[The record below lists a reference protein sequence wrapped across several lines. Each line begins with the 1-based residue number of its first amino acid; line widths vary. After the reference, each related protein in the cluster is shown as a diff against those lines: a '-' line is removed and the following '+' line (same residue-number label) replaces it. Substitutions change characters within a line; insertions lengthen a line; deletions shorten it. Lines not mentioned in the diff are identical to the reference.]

1 MTDQL
6 ERDLT
11 QLFRQRADQ
20 TDVPPVPLDLFTTQD
35 PAGWRRRAAIG
46 IVAAAAL
53 TAIAVPLGIDARN
66 DGQIVPPAERPTQQP
81 PERPSPRDGMELPYL
96 FEGELHLGAV
106 TLPVEPNASLQ
117 VAGSSV
123 LVATSEDDGTNTRW
137 QRVNGD
143 RLEAAPYLDGL
154 VGVQTSYDGRVVAA
168 PVGTD
173 DQASV
178 RIWDTATGA
187 VVDTI
192 ELADPTVTEELWFWG
207 FDAAGWLYWRDGEVQ
222 RARTPDGDVVTVDT
236 GADEFAGV
244 APGGVLID
252 SGSPD
257 AVTIA
262 TVNDNGSVA
271 LGAFVPISEAVA
283 WRDATT
289 VAYREVGTGRV
300 YVFDVRTGE
309 RTEITVKD
317 RSFLAPVGW
326 SGGEVVVTANGEGIM
341 TDVVVVDP
349 ATGEQRTVFSYG
361 TDEPNPFAPIGGT
374 GAF

>member
-20 TDVPPVPLDLFTTQD
+20 TDVPPVPLDLFTAES
-35 PAGWRRRAAIG
+35 PKRWGRRAAIG
-46 IVAAAAL
+46 LVAAAAV
-53 TAIAVPLGIDARN
+53 TAIAVPLGLDAR
-66 DGQIVPPAERPTQQP
+66 DDDQVAPPAEQP
-81 PERPSPRDGMELPYL
+81 IPRDGMELPYL
-96 FEGELHLGAV
+96 FDGELHLGAV

-123 LVATSEDDGTNTRW
+123 LVATSDDDGTNTRW

-143 RLEAAPYLDGL
+143 RLEATPYLDGL
-154 VGVQTSYDGRVVAA
+154 PGVRTSYDGRVVAA

-178 RIWDTATGA
+178 RIWDTDTGA

-207 FDAAGWLYWRDGEVQ
+207 FDAAGWLYWRDGDVQ
-222 RARTPDGDVVTVDT
+222 RARTPDGDVVTIDI

-262 TVNDNGSVA
+262 TVNDDGSVA
-271 LGAFVPISEAVA
+271 LGAFVPVSEAVA

-300 YVFDVRTGE
+300 YVLDVRTGE
-309 RTEITVKD
+309 RTEVTVED
-317 RSFLAPVGW
+317 RTYLAPVGW
-326 SGGEVVVTANGEGIM
+326 SGDEVVVTANGEGIM

-349 ATGEQRTVFSYG
+349 VTGEQRTVFSYG
-361 TDEPNPFAPIGGT
+361 TDEPNPFAATGGT